1 MTSESQ
7 SDPFGR
13 FRTGSTA
20 YRALSKDEIKT
31 DMDARYETGDAYPN
45 PALWIHVHHKELEA
59 TIAELLSG
67 KTKGRRI
74 LELGCG
80 TGGVAP
86 HNVRDADLIVGTDL
100 SAAALR
106 VAEGF
111 FRDSHGIQFR
121 QMDAENLQFTD
132 SSFDIVVAKEVLEHL
147 PNPSSCI
154 DEVCR
159 VLKAGGYFVLSSPNR
174 DSLHLRVNRKLGKAD
189 FACAGDHIQEFTY
202 SEMKEML
209 TGRGFL
215 IEAAEGVTLMP
226 YHYVEGVFPDAVKAA
241 EDADEEFVDWLRI
254 LGRRA
259 GPEFAFCYVILA
271 RKRD

>member
-1 MTSESQ
+1 MSSESP
-7 SDPFGR
+7 SDPFSK
-13 FRTGSTA
+13 FRSGSTA
-20 YRALSKDEIKT
+20 YRAMSKDEIKI

-45 PALWIHVHHKELEA
+45 PALWIHIHHKELER
-59 TIAELLSG
+59 TIAELLLG
-67 KTKGRRI
+67 KTQGRKI

-86 HNVRDADLIVGTDL
+86 HNIRDADLIVGTDL
-100 SAAALR
+100 SEAALR
-106 VAEGF
+106 VAQGF
-111 FRDSHGIQFR
+111 FRESQSIQFR

-147 PNPSSCI
+147 PNPKRCI
-154 DEVCR
+154 GEVCR

-174 DSLHLRVNRKLGKAD
+174 DSLHLRVNRKLGQDD
-189 FACAGDHIQEFTY
+189 FACAGDHIREFTY

-209 TGRGFL
+209 AESGFL
-215 IEAAEGVTLMP
+215 VEASEGVTLMP
-226 YHYVEGVFPDAVKAA
+226 YHYVKGIFPDAIKAA
-241 EDADEEFVDWLRI
+241 EDIDEEFVDWLRV